1 MTNHGNIIS
10 SFKDEAK
17 ELIEC
22 GNSTEK
28 SYGRGM
34 LEVLRRYEQLLA
46 EFEQYKKES
55 IKWSIEDFTQFKHPT
70 HTIDRETAQYVLE
83 NMIRVHD
90 AEFGITWIDV
100 EYLIEQ
106 HGTKI

>member
-34 LEVLRRYEQLLA
+34 LEVLKKYELLFA
-46 EFEQYKKES
+46 ETKKMYSENEVKRILDMTLIEYS
-55 IKWSIEDFTQFKHPT
+55 DCVLADNPKWFKQFK
-70 HTIDRETAQYVLE
+70 
-83 NMIRVHD
+83 
-90 AEFGITWIDV
+90 
-100 EYLIEQ
+100 
-106 HGTKI
+106 K

>member
-34 LEVLRRYEQLLA
+34 LEVLKKYELLFA
-46 EFEQYKKES
+46 ETKKMYSEDEVKRILDMTLIEYS
-55 IKWSIEDFTQFKHPT
+55 DCVLADNPKWFKQFK
-70 HTIDRETAQYVLE
+70 
-83 NMIRVHD
+83 
-90 AEFGITWIDV
+90 
-100 EYLIEQ
+100 
-106 HGTKI
+106 K

>member
-34 LEVLRRYEQLLA
+34 LEVLKKYELLLA
-46 EFEQYKKES
+46 ETKKMYSENEVKRILDMTLIEYS
-55 IKWSIEDFTQFKHPT
+55 DCVLADNPKWFKQFK
-70 HTIDRETAQYVLE
+70 
-83 NMIRVHD
+83 
-90 AEFGITWIDV
+90 
-100 EYLIEQ
+100 
-106 HGTKI
+106 K